1 MLDFRFVLR
10 VVVLGVGVLTGHLH
24 LSWLTGLSRFYWLAV
39 VTVQDIQ
46 ALQNLTFQVFQIG
59 IVVVLGITFFSL
71 NFPDIFGLLSVFGLE
86 LFELS
91 DTKVHKLLM
100 TADEAVDKVL
110 GTTPV
115 ATNFNFEVRVFV

>member
-1 MLDFRFVLR
+1 M
-10 VVVLGVGVLTGHLH
+10 
-24 LSWLTGLSRFYWLAV
+24 
-39 VTVQDIQ
+39 
-46 ALQNLTFQVFQIG
+46 TFQVFQIG
-59 IVVVLGITFFSL
+59 IVVVLGIAFFSL
-71 NFPDIFGLLSVFGLE
+71 HFPDIFGLLSVFGLE

-91 DTKVHKLLM
+91 DTKVHKLLV